1 MLDFSGGARGARG
14 VIAQQ
19 WTNQEKELESGLLA
33 EPQEPLPL
41 PSLPGHFTVSLLPV
55 HILTR
60 EDG

>member
-19 WTNQEKELESGLLA
+19 WTSQEKELESGLLA

-41 PSLPGHFTVSLLPV
+41 PSLTVSLLPV